1 MEFENLKNKR
11 HWLLFYI
18 LFSMIYFIWR
28 IFFTIPIGY
37 GWFSLI
43 CGVILLVV
51 ELLGMGEFFIHFL
64 NVTNLV
70 VPIKPEIKDD
80 TLYPD
85 VDVFIATYNEPEEL
99 LYKTIVGCKNMHYP
113 DLSKVHIY
121 VLDDGRRESVKK
133 LAEHL
138 KVSYLTREDNE
149 DAKAGNL
156 NHALS
161 VTTSPYVVTLDA
173 DMIPMK
179 NFLLESLPFFIENEQ
194 KRQLEIE
201 AGVEEGDLSKKL
213 GFVQLPQVF
222 YNADIFQYHL
232 FPEDRIPNEQD
243 YFYRDIQL
251 GKNHSNSVI
260 YGGSNT
266 ILSREALVEIGGFVT
281 GIITEDIATGM
292 LIQSKGYVSYAVD
305 SIQAS
310 GLSPHDLEGI
320 LKQRNRWARGCI
332 QTFRRY
338 CPLFLKGLSFKQRL
352 NYTNAIFYWYN
363 CLKRIIYLL
372 APIMFA
378 VFNVIVVE
386 ANLIEVIVF
395 WLPMY
400 VMTIMTLRQFSG
412 NVRTLKWTNVYETIM
427 MPTLIPAVL
436 LESVGLSMK
445 KFEVTR
451 KDKQVVHKKK
461 DVLRLAIPH
470 LILMGLTVI
479 GLIRSIYH
487 LFLPDASGYFMAFFW
502 LSINS
507 YALLMALFFIL
518 GRPIYRMSDRFKI
531 EADVKMELDGVT
543 QGFKTVDISEQ
554 GLCLVSEFPYL
565 MDGESAYELT
575 LSREEYR
582 AQFEAKLLRVDSGA
596 EDYRYSFKIETID
609 EGNYQELLK
618 ILYDRVP
625 HLPDQILDP
634 SIYGDIERNIKARR
648 QKGRL
653 FKRKFPRVNLDL
665 TLQSTEGLAVKVVNF
680 NYEYLLVDLNQ
691 EHSSFIFPLITH
703 PDLRLICTFDQ
714 TITRILNGQEKTYVL
729 YKIENYQ
736 TIPGSVWKEE
746 LTYWL
751 QQKAPV

>member
-232 FPEDRIPNEQD
+232 FSEDRIPNEQD

-281 GIITEDIATGM
+281 G
-292 LIQSKGYVSYAVD
+292 
-305 SIQAS
+305 
-310 GLSPHDLEGI
+310 
-320 LKQRNRWARGCI
+320 
-332 QTFRRY
+332 
-338 CPLFLKGLSFKQRL
+338 
-352 NYTNAIFYWYN
+352 
-363 CLKRIIYLL
+363 LL
-372 APIMFA
+372 
-378 VFNVIVVE
+378 
-386 ANLIEVIVF
+386 
-395 WLPMY
+395 
-400 VMTIMTLRQFSG
+400 Q
-412 NVRTLKWTNVYETIM
+412 
-427 MPTLIPAVL
+427 
-436 LESVGLSMK
+436 
-445 KFEVTR
+445 
-451 KDKQVVHKKK
+451 
-461 DVLRLAIPH
+461 
-470 LILMGLTVI
+470 
-479 GLIRSIYH
+479 
-487 LFLPDASGYFMAFFW
+487 
-502 LSINS
+502 
-507 YALLMALFFIL
+507 
-518 GRPIYRMSDRFKI
+518 
-531 EADVKMELDGVT
+531 
-543 QGFKTVDISEQ
+543 
-554 GLCLVSEFPYL
+554 
-565 MDGESAYELT
+565 
-575 LSREEYR
+575 
-582 AQFEAKLLRVDSGA
+582 
-596 EDYRYSFKIETID
+596 
-609 EGNYQELLK
+609 
-618 ILYDRVP
+618 
-625 HLPDQILDP
+625 
-634 SIYGDIERNIKARR
+634 
-648 QKGRL
+648 
-653 FKRKFPRVNLDL
+653 
-665 TLQSTEGLAVKVVNF
+665 
-680 NYEYLLVDLNQ
+680 
-691 EHSSFIFPLITH
+691 
-703 PDLRLICTFDQ
+703 
-714 TITRILNGQEKTYVL
+714 RILQREC
-729 YKIENYQ
+729 
-736 TIPGSVWKEE
+736 
-746 LTYWL
+746 
-751 QQKAPV
+751 